1 MTWTNTNAFSEYI
14 LTYTHGDATV
24 LSGAYRPEIGGAEIS
39 PGGII
44 IPVMESGTVEDISS
58 TPSTGTSN
66 NSLVTLT
73 DYNRRRV
80 SHFTPTQWNRF
91 TDSPNYRTVIAR
103 GHSRDHI
110 GDALTKFYGIVV
122 DEGTD
127 GGAWGA
133 TPTGAQ
139 IAQNLLAKMALIKAY
154 WMDGVTSKMTIFLE
168 DSGAA
173 ALAYDQRGAFN
184 YAPAGEPMFGNWMGA
199 DIYTTNNALS
209 GSGTVIGGIFSEFGM
224 AYASAEIETLA
235 AGEGEP
241 LTGTRLVT
249 TTHVFGIKA
258 LDTNQVYYF
267 TKT

>member
-1 MTWTNTNAFSEYI
+1 MTWSNTNAFSEYI

-24 LSGAYRPEIGGAEIS
+24 LSGAYRPEIGGADIT
-39 PGGII
+39 PGGIV
-44 IPVMESGTVEDISS
+44 IPVMEPGTVEDITS

-66 NSLVTLT
+66 NSLITLT
-73 DYNRRRV
+73 DYNKRRV

-91 TDSPNYRTVIAR
+91 SDSPNYREVIAR
-103 GHSRDHI
+103 GHARDHI
-110 GDALTKFYGIVV
+110 GNALTVFYGKVV

-133 TPTGAQ
+133 TPTGAV
-139 IAQNLLAKMALIKAY
+139 IAAALLAKIAAIKAY
-154 WMDGVTSKMTIFLE
+154 WLDGITSKMTIFLNA
-168 DSGAA
+168 SGSA
-173 ALAYDQRGAFN
+173 ALAIDQRAAFN
-184 YAPAGEPMFGNWMGA
+184 YAPAGDPMFGSWMGA

-209 GSGTVIGGIFSEFGM
+209 GSGTVIGGIFSEYGI

-249 TTHVFGIKA
+249 TIHVYGVKA
-258 LDTNQVYYF
+258 LDANQLIYF